1 MLSPS
6 KGAETPPEKTL
17 KLLHERLD
25 LAEQEAKKLS
35 EQLSEYGFNAGVQKQ
50 STKRSVIDVIT
61 PFEAKSVDEIQFQ
74 VLKKNYEDLVS
85 RVCRT
90 ESTVQSLK
98 LALVSLEAEK
108 SLMNKDSVAETLSA
122 NEAYQKKL
130 MKLKKELVTSRKQL
144 DESEKFRA
152 QTEQDFERLRDEI
165 GVKTGSNANVIE
177 KVKELKVTR
186 ERLTKW
192 VNEVSV
198 ISLHGDSTSNM
209 ISYLMLSLTQASVLR
224 LNDLWARGGGRLPF
238 YPNSIFLSPQLREEL
253 GYEKNV
259 RVSLETSHEELLE
272 RVTEMEQLVEK
283 ENGEM
288 KVLSGDCGRLKKEL
302 SQTKE
307 RCDREYQTRMQLEKL
322 IERLNGDVGKK
333 WETLDYSCVRYAN

>member
-1 MLSPS
+1 MRYQVGLKPFFMDKAVLSPS
-6 KGAETPPEKTL
+6 KAPETPPEKTL

-25 LAEQEAKKLS
+25 LAEQEARKLS
-35 EQLSEYGFNAGVQKQ
+35 EQLSEYGFNAGAGVQNQ
-50 STKRSVIDVIT
+50 STRRSVIDVIT
-61 PFEAKSVDEIQFQ
+61 PFEAKSIDETQFQ

-130 MKLKKELVTSRKQL
+130 MKLKKELVTSRQQL

-152 QTEQDFERLRDEI
+152 QTEQDFERLRDQI
-165 GVKTGSNANVIE
+165 GVKTGSNANVVE

-198 ISLHGDSTSNM
+198 
-209 ISYLMLSLTQASVLR
+209 
-224 LNDLWARGGGRLPF
+224 F
-238 YPNSIFLSPQLREEL
+238 
-253 GYEKNV
+253 
-259 RVSLETSHEELLE
+259 
-272 RVTEMEQLVEK
+272 
-283 ENGEM
+283 
-288 KVLSGDCGRLKKEL
+288 
-302 SQTKE
+302 
-307 RCDREYQTRMQLEKL
+307 
-322 IERLNGDVGKK
+322 
-333 WETLDYSCVRYAN
+333 